1 MLQLL
6 QYCILR
12 YFHCAIHQHGHAS
25 TVFTRSVL
33 EEAPAYARVLGFLVP
48 LLRQGSQYN
57 KGLCYVQIVGQTLS
71 FQDAFLPQRH
81 KSLVILIILSLQ

>member
-6 QYCILR
+6 QYSIPW
-12 YFHCAIHQHGHAS
+12 YFDLAIHQHGHAC
-25 TVFTRSVL
+25 TVLTRSVL
-33 EEAPAYARVLGFLVP
+33 KEALAYARLLGFLIP
-48 LLRQGSQYN
+48 LLRNGSQYN

-71 FQDAFLPQRH
+71 FQDPFLPQRH